1 MLRAQW
7 RAGEFYVGDR
17 YYGEDYALFPE
28 LAAAG
33 CACVLRLRQ
42 EAVFEVIE
50 ECALTAEDRA
60 AGVTFDGWVRLGAT
74 SGGHDARRG
83 DDRADDK

>member
-1 MLRAQW
+1 VTITAGKRCERSVLRAQW

-33 CACVLRLRQ
+33 CAYVLPGSHL
-42 EAVFEVIE
+42 
-50 ECALTAEDRA
+50 
-60 AGVTFDGWVRLGAT
+60 
-74 SGGHDARRG
+74 
-83 DDRADDK
+83 